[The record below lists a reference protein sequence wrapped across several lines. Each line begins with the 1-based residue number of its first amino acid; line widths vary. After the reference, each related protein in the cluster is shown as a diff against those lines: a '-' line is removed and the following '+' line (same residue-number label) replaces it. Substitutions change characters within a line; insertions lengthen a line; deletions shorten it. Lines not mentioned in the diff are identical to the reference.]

1 MMVESNG
8 NSAMP
13 RAIAF
18 AAVLIAISG
27 TSAAAADLPPN
38 TRLGAVFAKPH
49 VAPPPAVYGNTYDYP
64 IFVFAPEVHIPP
76 LVNGYYGKPFS
87 YYYRSYYG
95 SEGAAL
101 ADAYLRLPYACG
113 FHGYC

>member
-1 MMVESNG
+1 
-8 NSAMP
+8 MP
-13 RAIAF
+13 RAKAF
-18 AAVLIAISG
+18 ATVLIVFSG
-27 TSAAAADLPPN
+27 TSALAADLPPN
-38 TRLGAVFAKPH
+38 TKLGAVFAKPH
-49 VAPPPAVYGNTYDYP
+49 VAPRPAFYGNTYDYP